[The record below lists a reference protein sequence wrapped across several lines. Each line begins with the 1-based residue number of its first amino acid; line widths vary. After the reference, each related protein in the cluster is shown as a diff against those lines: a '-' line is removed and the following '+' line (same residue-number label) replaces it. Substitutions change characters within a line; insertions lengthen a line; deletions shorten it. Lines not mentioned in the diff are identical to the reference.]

1 MNNNIHVLVIPSWY
15 LTKEHKLRGVF
26 FKEQAINIQKLGAKV
41 GIIYPEVRWLSLLNF
56 TNLRN
61 NYFQTEEYLE
71 DGLVTFRK
79 HGWNIYPKFPRKQA
93 EYWVK
98 QGMILGEKYIKRY
111 GVPDIIHAQS
121 TLWGGYVAMKLSE
134 KYRIPYIVTEHS
146 SAYVLTDIEDWKK
159 EAIKEIFKKSSEIF
173 AVSSNYAKA
182 LSEYTEGKE
191 VHVIGNSVDTEF
203 FNMKKYVSREKFIF
217 FTVAFLKK
225 NKGMDILIKAF
236 NLAFKD
242 EDNIILRIGGDGAE
256 REKLESLVK
265 ELKLEEKVEFL
276 GSLNRKEVKIEM
288 ENCNVFSLASKF
300 ETFGVVLIEALST
313 GTPVVSTNCGGPYD
327 IVNDK
332 VGKLVEVDNI
342 EELAY
347 ALKHVYVN
355 YNNYNQ
361 NEIRQYCID
370 NFSNEAIGK
379 KQLEIYNS
387 VTKDKG

>member
-15 LTKEHKLRGVF
+15 LTKEHKLRGIF
-26 FKEQAINIQKLGAKV
+26 FKEQATNIQKLGAKV

-61 NYFQTEEYLE
+61 NYFQTKEHLE
-71 DGLVTFRK
+71 DGLITFRK
-79 HGWNIYPKFPRKQA
+79 HGWNIYPRFPRKQA

-98 QGMILGEKYIKRY
+98 QGIILGEKYIKKY
-111 GVPDIIHAQS
+111 GIPDVIHAQS

-134 KYRIPYIVTEHS
+134 KYKIPYIVTEHS
-146 SAYVLTDIEDWKK
+146 SAYVLTNIEEWKK
-159 EAIKEIFKKSSEIF
+159 EAIKEIFKKSSKIF
-173 AVSSNYAKA
+173 AVSSTYAKRLA
-182 LSEYTEGKE
+182 EYTDGKE
-191 VHVIGNSVDTEF
+191 VYIIGNSVDTEF
-203 FNMKKYVSREKFIF
+203 FTMKKYVIREKFTF

-242 EDNIILRIGGDGAE
+242 DNVILRIGGDGDE
-256 REKLESLVK
+256 RKNLENLVK
-265 ELKLEEKVEFL
+265 ELKLEEKIEFL
-276 GSLNRKEVKIEM
+276 GSLNRKEVKMEM
-288 ENCNVFSLASKF
+288 QNCNVFSLASKF

-313 GTPVVSTNCGGPYD
+313 CTPIVSTNCGGHYD

-342 EELAY
+342 EELAH
-347 ALKHVYVN
+347 ALKYVYVN
-355 YNNYNQ
+355 YSDYNQ

-370 NFSNEAIGK
+370 NFSNVAIGK